1 VVPFSDTGFQPVLA
15 TIGVGELWF
24 QTFGTLSTGW
34 KPVSRDARCRL
45 DFNPANLQLQFTVP
59 RVVNTSPGR

>member
-1 VVPFSDTGFQPVLA
+1 
-15 TIGVGELWF
+15 
-24 QTFGTLSTGW
+24 
-34 KPVSRDARCRL
+34 L